1 MSAEIPKMPKQ
12 EFTIDMNK
20 KNVRPVNAG
29 GHSHVIDEGREMY
42 WHRNSHGALVVRE
55 RKKPN
60 YDGTN
65 GNGYQP
71 KSSVPTA
78 PPQAEKSSNLW
89 SGILMSACLI
99 ALVLSLIL

>member
-1 MSAEIPKMPKQ
+1 MSKQ

-55 RKKPN
+55 REKPN

-78 PPQAEKSSNLW
+78 PPQAEKSSNSWYIFFCGFCVSSLLW
-89 SGILMSACLI
+89 AGLNYLANN
-99 ALVLSLIL
+99 